1 MSAVLRNGYVTML
14 EAANLLSRA
23 MYAGVSDLPVV
34 SRLRE
39 EGLSVDG
46 QARDRAIAEIWK
58 AVDEARLRTRQ
69 SADDLVV

>member
-46 QARDRAIAEIWK
+46 QARDRAIAEIWRPSTK
-58 AVDEARLRTRQ
+58 PGCEPWQ